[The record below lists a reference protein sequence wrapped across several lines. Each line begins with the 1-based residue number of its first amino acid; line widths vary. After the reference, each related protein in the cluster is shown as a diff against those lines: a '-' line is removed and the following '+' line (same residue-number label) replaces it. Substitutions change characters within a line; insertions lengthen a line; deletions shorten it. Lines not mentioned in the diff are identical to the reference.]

1 MASGGVRCVSPT
13 RSRNSRHLRF
23 FVFSRIRE
31 KLNNSEQFWTLV
43 RKPRN
48 FTGEVLLP
56 RSASYWPLLDC
67 SSSKRRVSAPRD
79 RADGG
84 L

>member
-1 MASGGVRCVSPT
+1 MASGGVSPT

-43 RKPRN
+43 RKLRN

-67 SSSKRRVSAPRD
+67 SSKRRVSAPRD
-79 RADGG
+79 RAGG